1 MTARLKYFLIFLAL
15 LTLILGAYQ
24 FLRINTNQTQTSIIR
39 PEVATTSTVLK
50 PTLLK
55 FAVMSDIHS
64 DLDHLKEA
72 LVDAKKDGAAFVIV
86 TGDLTN
92 VGESAELEAVKVA
105 LDKSGLKYYVVPG
118 NHDVWL
124 AKKVNSPIFS
134 DVFGATWQSFSAV
147 GLKFILVNNADET
160 AGLPTSEMTWIKSAV
175 ADCTVI
181 KCLVFMHEP
190 LNNPNS
196 SHIMGEQDKAVAS
209 QAASLRQLFIKDEIL
224 EIFSGHLHYAQEYIL
239 KGLKTQIV
247 GAVTLDRNTE
257 SPRFLEVTWDGV
269 DLKNHEVILE

>member
-1 MTARLKYFLIFLAL
+1 MPARLKYFLIFLAL
-15 LTLILGAYQ
+15 LTLILGTYQ
-24 FLRINTNQTQTSIIR
+24 FIKSNKQTQTSIIR
-39 PEVATTSTVLK
+39 SEVATTSTVLK

-181 KCLVFMHEP
+181 KCLVFLHEP

-196 SHIMGEQDKAVAS
+196 SHIMGEQNEVVAI
-209 QAASLRQLFIKDEIL
+209 QTASLKKLFVEAKIY
-224 EIFSGHLHYAQEYIL
+224 EIFAGHLHHEESYTL

-269 DLKNHEVILE
+269 NLAPYEVIL